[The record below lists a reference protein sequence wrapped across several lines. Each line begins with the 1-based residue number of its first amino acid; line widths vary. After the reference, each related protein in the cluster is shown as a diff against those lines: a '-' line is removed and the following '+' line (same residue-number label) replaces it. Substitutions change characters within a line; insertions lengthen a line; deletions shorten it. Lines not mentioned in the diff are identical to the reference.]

1 MTPTQ
6 TVDARSQRMLR
17 VVALLLGLTA
27 ALTVAFWVSFFAD
40 YAAQA
45 SSYFARRSSAWLMWE
60 QSFPAADLWMAAAC
74 LLGGAGLWRR
84 RRWGLLFVLSGCGAL
99 IFLGL
104 MDALFFLQNGLYW
117 PVNVEVLVEGG
128 IHLWA
133 LAFGPFAIAY
143 TWRHRR
149 ELDRG

>member
-1 MTPTQ
+1 MTATPPDS
-6 TVDARSQRMLR
+6 VGSARMLR
-17 VVALLLGLTA
+17 VVALLLALTT

-40 YAAQA
+40 YAAQD
-45 SSYFARRSSAWLMWE
+45 SSCFARRSSAWLLWE

-74 LLGGAGLWRR
+74 LLGAVGLWRGR
-84 RRWGLLFVLSGCGAL
+84 SWGLLFTLSGSGAL

-117 PVNVEVLVEGG
+117 PVNADVLVEAG

-133 LAFGPFAIAY
+133 LAFGPFTMAY

-149 ELDRG
+149 ELDHD